1 MNPGPEEQARVQAL
15 VDDWAKDKREFPR
28 VRYRMGQFIQN
39 DIALINA
46 GFPGLGTVRDGRI
59 DLDHAYELSLRTD
72 PGTLA
77 EIRAAKK
84 REQDYVPPQ
93 EKRDPGDTVRQS
105 VLRSIRELKERG

>member
-1 MNPGPEEQARVQAL
+1 MNFDPEEQARANAI

-28 VRYRMGQFIQN
+28 IRYRMAQFIQN
-39 DIALINA
+39 DLRLAQA
-46 GFPGLGTVRDGRI
+46 GFPTLGTIRDGRI

-77 EIRAAKK
+77 ELRAAKK
-84 REQDYVPPQ
+84 REREYTPPQ

-105 VLRSIRELKERG
+105 VLKSIRELKERG